1 MALAYREDAGVW
13 RDVRVALG
21 SVAATPIRVP
31 RTERVLEGAAP
42 RNTTADHAAAT
53 IAQEIT
59 PIDDV
64 RSTAEYRRAVT
75 ARILHR
81 MLRDEGDW

>member
-1 MALAYREDAGVW
+1 M
-13 RDVRVALG
+13 
-21 SVAATPIRVP
+21 
-31 RTERVLEGAAP
+31 EGAAR